1 MGSPR
6 FCSFARRNDAS
17 GQPPVTT
24 FRRAWWHRG
33 GGRSKGFTLI
43 ELLVVIA
50 IIGILAAMVLAGLT
64 KAKSQGRRIV
74 CANQLRQ
81 YGLALSMYVSDNVKY
96 PRLRRSIGPS
106 LGEVN
111 WKDALAPYSTKSA
124 NDLDGGGMTCP
135 ETQVHAWDASWDS
148 QEPKFVWENIGFYGY
163 NGSGTMPPPL
173 LRSSAGTGTNYYTL
187 GLGCDSDLPG
197 PEVPEAMVQIP
208 SDMVAIGDTVNAME
222 MTPVVEWVD
231 IATDT
236 LDPGMTSIG
245 GNLKDFLPSWRH
257 SGGANMVFC
266 DAHVEFAN
274 RDVWTKRTDDAR
286 RRWNNDHQSHIL
298 GGVTP

>member
-1 MGSPR
+1 MKTNFSKSFQRILRAKGLRLPASFRPR
-6 FCSFARRNDAS
+6 
-17 GQPPVTT
+17 
-24 FRRAWWHRG
+24 WHKEG
-33 GGRSKGFTLI
+33 GGPRGFTLV

-50 IIGILAAMVLAGLT
+50 IIGILSAMVLAGLT

-81 YGLALSMYVSDNVKY
+81 YGLALSMYVNDNGKY
-96 PRLRRSIGPS
+96 PRLRRPY
-106 LGEVN
+106 VN
-111 WKDALAPYSTKSA
+111 WKEALAPYSSKAASYQWL
-124 NDLDGGGMTCP
+124 NGGGMTCP
-135 ETQVHAWDASWDS
+135 EWQWHNWEASWDS
-148 QEPKFVWENIGFYGY
+148 RLPQGVWDNVGSYGY

-173 LRSSAGTGTNYYTL
+173 LISSAGTNYYTL

-197 PEVPEAMVQIP
+197 PEVPESTVQIP
-208 SDMVAIGDTVNAME
+208 SDMVAIGDTVNDME

-236 LDPGMTSIG
+236 LGPNLYSIG

-266 DAHVEFAN
+266 DDHVEFAN

-286 RRWNNDHQSHIL
+286 RRWNNDHQSHLL
-298 GGVTP
+298 GVGTP